1 MMVHDLPPSLG
12 WAALGLFY
20 WEAGCWVLLLFA
32 RTRREQQQDR
42 HRYELIVEAYNADH
56 VLQRDGAPYT
66 PLMLQQAKGK
76 LREFSKEDVAEH
88 SNRENRVWV
97 TYRNGV
103 YDVTGAKTAHA
114 PFWPV

>member
-1 MMVHDLPPSLG
+1 MMAHNFPPSME
-12 WAALGLFY
+12 WAALGLSY

-42 HRYELIVEAYNADH
+42 HRYELVTEAYDAHH

-66 PLMLQQAKGK
+66 PLMLQKARGK
-76 LREFSKEDVAEH
+76 LREYSKEDVAEH
-88 SNRENRVWV
+88 SNRERRVWV

-114 PFWPV
+114 PSWPV